1 MYIYLAIVICMF
13 SVMKIKKKKR
23 RSLTLWQKGD
33 FQKKR
38 TWYRSMHLEKPK
50 LTPPHLS
57 DAFETVPMFF
67 LTDNGPLSSFQ
78 CNLSSASSFRAS
90 LPQMVDG
97 WRYFAKTSHNKICD
111 VTLMK
116 KGLGEGLTKGLKA
129 FCQVALCLFKYAL
142 YVFHT
147 KRLCAILSMFIT
159 YYVLWP

>member
-1 MYIYLAIVICMF
+1 MLTVRKQKSITAQNRCIQVSF
-13 SVMKIKKKKR
+13 SPI
-23 RSLTLWQKGD
+23 
-33 FQKKR
+33 
-38 TWYRSMHLEKPK
+38 
-50 LTPPHLS
+50 
-57 DAFETVPMFF
+57 
-67 LTDNGPLSSFQ
+67 
-78 CNLSSASSFRAS
+78 
-90 LPQMVDG
+90 
-97 WRYFAKTSHNKICD
+97 AKTSHNKICD